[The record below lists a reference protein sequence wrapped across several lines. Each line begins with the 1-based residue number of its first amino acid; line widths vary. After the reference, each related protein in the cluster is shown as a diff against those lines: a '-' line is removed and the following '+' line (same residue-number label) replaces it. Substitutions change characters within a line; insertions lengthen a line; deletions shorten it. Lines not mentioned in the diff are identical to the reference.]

1 MAAWSNCSFVA
12 AVVLFAVTLA
22 ACASADFRK
31 EGVGIA
37 AAMRDIGVLAA
48 AGVVTIGAS
57 GTQCSAALK
66 TFRHEPQRTAPL
78 AIFKCSSVTLKEVW
92 HWGHRVTI
100 LLIALFLSLL
110 TWVVLALLAIAAV
123 TDSLHQRLSA

>member
-12 AVVLFAVTLA
+12 GGALSTVTLA
-22 ACASADFRK
+22 ACASADFKK

-37 AAMRDIGVLAA
+37 AAIRDMGVLA
-48 AGVVTIGAS
+48 VTGAVARGAS
-57 GTQCSAALK
+57 GTQCSAALN
-66 TFRHEPQRTAPL
+66 TFRQEPQRTAPL
-78 AIFKCSSVTLKEVW
+78 AIFKCSSVTLKDVW

-123 TDSLHQRLSA
+123 AESLHQRLTG